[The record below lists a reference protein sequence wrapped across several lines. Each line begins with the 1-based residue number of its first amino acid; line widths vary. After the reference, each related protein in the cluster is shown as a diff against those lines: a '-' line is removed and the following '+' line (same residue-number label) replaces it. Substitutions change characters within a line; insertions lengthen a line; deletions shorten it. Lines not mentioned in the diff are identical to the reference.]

1 MNAGLKL
8 AAYAIVLVAMF
19 AAGAAVGAIAG
30 PDGDD
35 DPKDTR
41 CAFEAAM
48 PAGLA
53 SSFDDYTLT
62 IATRQ
67 IDHGEPAE
75 FRFAIVGPDGE
86 AVRDVEVSHERA
98 LHLVIVGRNLTD
110 YVHVHPEQSSDDTWT
125 VVLPAMNAGS
135 YRVFADFVPAG
146 GERITLA
153 SDLTVLG
160 EVSAGAL
167 PAPSSATSIDGYD
180 VTFDGLLESG
190 TESELTVTVERD
202 GAPVTDIEPYLG
214 ALGHL
219 VAIRDGDMAYLHVHP
234 VEEADG
240 PGGPIVTFM
249 VDTATP
255 GDYRLFFEFDH
266 GGAVH
271 AAATTLTASNS
282 DCPRASTPLGTEA
295 DHGHGG

>member
-8 AAYAIVLVAMF
+8 AAYAILLVAMF

-35 DPKDTR
+35 DPTDTR
-41 CAFEAAM
+41 CASEAPM

-53 SSFDDYTLT
+53 SSFDDYALA

-67 IDHGEPAE
+67 IEHGEPAE
-75 FRFAIVGPDGE
+75 FRFDIVGPDGE

-110 YVHVHPEQSSDDTWT
+110 YVHIHPEQSSDGTWT
-125 VVLPAMNAGS
+125 VALPAM
-135 YRVFADFVPAG
+135 PAG
-146 GERITLA
+146 DERITLA

-167 PAPSSATSIDGYD
+167 PDPSSETSIDGYD
-180 VTFDGLLESG
+180 VTFDGVLESG

-234 VEEADG
+234 VEEPDG
-240 PGGPIVTFM
+240 SGGPSVTFM

-271 AAATTLTASNS
+271 AAATTLTASDS
-282 DCPRASTPLGTEA
+282 DCPTASTRLGAET